1 MRRSLEAEASLRVF
15 AKAKLPLDALGR
27 VFSFAWTLHHALAN
41 DLAHVVTVLLATRD
55 SPCSP
60 GLADS
65 VATSGRLHMLQLL
78 HRFQAE
84 GFSPDAMDGA
94 ACGGHLDVVHF
105 LHSNRSEGCTK
116 RAMDGALDA
125 HHFDVVRFLIQHR
138 PEKWSGRAT
147 RWAAE
152 NEDLQ
157 AIRVILKR
165 NRDTPTAEAKVVAYK
180 LKQKQMLRVLYEE
193 GTDARPSYTL
203 VHACADRDLEMV
215 KYFTARG
222 EGFVKSAMSEAI
234 AAGALGIVKHLHEN
248 VSQRYTEASRVVP
261 MQEAALKGQLK
272 VLHICGAPS
281 EARISTKVGGR
292 KFPRNHSMREELV
305 RMDVSY
311 IRGCKRDPRA
321 DSKLLQ
327 RKSR

>member
-1 MRRSLEAEASLRVF
+1 
-15 AKAKLPLDALGR
+15 
-27 VFSFAWTLHHALAN
+27 
-41 DLAHVVTVLLATRD
+41 
-55 SPCSP
+55 
-60 GLADS
+60 
-65 VATSGRLHMLQLL
+65 
-78 HRFQAE
+78 
-84 GFSPDAMDGA
+84 
-94 ACGGHLDVVHF
+94 
-105 LHSNRSEGCTK
+105 
-116 RAMDGALDA
+116 MDGALDA

-272 VLHICGAPS
+272 VLQYLNEHAPELS
-281 EARISTKVGGR
+281 CTTKAMDDAAAGGYLDII
-292 KFPRNHSMREELV
+292 KYLHESREEGCTTRAMDRAATKGHLDVVKFLHENRQEGCTTHAMDYAALWGHLDIV
-305 RMDVSY
+305 RFLHENRQEGCTARAFNEAAL
-311 IRGCKRDPRA
+311 RGHVQVVDILIQNRPESCNIALGIKLARQRKHQA
-321 DSKLLQ
+321 VLKLLESY
-327 RKSR
+327 KPT